1 MFFFIATACSFNF
14 SRSVIHDT
22 CSSRKK
28 IELAFDVINWNHPV
42 GSNLFCYRKK
52 RAQYSKSKYGYT
64 TPFFAVAYVC
74 NIQDLPPFHQLPH
87 CCSLQ
92 NGINVVICI
101 SAVK

>member
-28 IELAFDVINWNHPV
+28 IELAFDVINWSHPV

-52 RAQYSKSKYGYT
+52 ELNTAKVNTVIQLRFLQLLT
-64 TPFFAVAYVC
+64 FAIFKTYRLSINYRTVALY
-74 NIQDLPPFHQLPH
+74 
-87 CCSLQ
+87 
-92 NGINVVICI
+92 
-101 SAVK
+101 KME